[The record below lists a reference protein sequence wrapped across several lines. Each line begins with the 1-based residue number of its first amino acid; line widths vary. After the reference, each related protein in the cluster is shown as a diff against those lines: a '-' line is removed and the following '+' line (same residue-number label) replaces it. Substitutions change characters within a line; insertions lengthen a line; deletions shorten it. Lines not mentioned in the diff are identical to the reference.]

1 MDNNKCEVFI
11 SYSRADYIDAQRN
24 VIPGN
29 AISMIKEA
37 FDEAGVTY
45 WFDEDG
51 IYAGDPFASSVAKA
65 IYYCDV
71 FLYISSERSNL
82 SPWISNEV
90 AMAFAY
96 KKKII
101 PVRIDDSSYNESIA
115 LYIQNLDYVD
125 YGANPDKAMAR
136 LVSSV
141 TGFLSRQRKL
151 RAEQE
156 RKAREE
162 EERLRLEQEQEQERL
177 RLKKEKEQADL
188 AVEVELS
195 ARELNA
201 DEGRA
206 QDKRRRITREVQ
218 KIEDDEVRN
227 RLVELI
233 EKSGP
238 MHLEQKAER
247 ARFTSEIDSLNDEVK
262 SLKGEVE
269 TLVLEVEELNDK
281 LTEQKVAS
289 MPSFWTLLNNRWVFA
304 GVCALAV
311 VFVFLI
317 VALWGQSGM
326 IDSLESTVQSAEY
339 DIQAYKSTIE
349 EYETCIR
356 ENIIVK
362 LEVSSSSTNIS
373 APKIS
378 LNYQILTD
386 LPAKF
391 KFPDGRIELGVHA
404 SYGEI
409 EEDSYWKFTPKGSSG
424 VTDVTLSVLYRVLD
438 QVDISGKYFISIP
451 ITFTYCGEELCSTTV
466 KFDQSELERYEK
478 IKRLRSQG
486 KNESSSERRK

>member
-141 TGFLSRQRKL
+141 TGFLSRQRTL

-218 KIEDDEVRN
+218 KIEDEEVRN

-238 MHLEQKAER
+238 MHQEQKAER
-247 ARFTSEIDSLNDEVK
+247 ARFTLEIASLNGEVK
-262 SLKGEVE
+262 SLKYEVE
-269 TLVLEVEELNDK
+269 ALVSEVEELNGK

-289 MPSFWTLLNNRWVFA
+289 KPSFWTLLDNKWVSA
-304 GVCALAV
+304 GVVALAV

-317 VALWGQSGM
+317 VALCGQSGS
-326 IDSLESTVQSAEY
+326 IDSLEREVESAESRIKGY
-339 DIQAYKSTIE
+339 VSTIDKYESTIE

-356 ENIIVK
+356 ENLVK

-373 APKIS
+373 APKIY

-409 EEDSYWKFTPKGSSG
+409 KKDSYWRFTPNGSSG
-424 VTDVTLSVLYRVLD
+424 VTEVILSDIVYKVLD
-438 QVDISGKYFISIP
+438 QVDISNKYEIRIP
-451 ITFTYCGEELCSTTV
+451 ITFTYCEEKLCSTTV
-466 KFDQSELERYEK
+466 RFIGKELERYEED
-478 IKRLRSQG
+478 IKQRRSQG
-486 KNESSSERRK
+486 KN

>member
-1 MDNNKCEVFI
+1 MKIMDNNKCEVFI
-11 SYSRADYIDAQRN
+11 SYSRADYIDAERN

-125 YGANPDKAMAR
+125 YSANPDKAMAR

-162 EERLRLEQEQEQERL
+162 EERMRLEQEQEQERL

-218 KIEDDEVRN
+218 KIEDEEVRN

-247 ARFTSEIDSLNDEVK
+247 ARFTSEIDSLNGEVK
-262 SLKGEVE
+262 SLKSEVE
-269 TLVLEVEELNDK
+269 VLVSEVEELNGK

-289 MPSFWTLLNNRWVFA
+289 KPSFWTLLDNKWVFA
-304 GVCALAV
+304 GVSALAV

-317 VALWGQSGM
+317 VALWGQSGV
-326 IDSLESTVQSAEY
+326 IDSLESEVDSAESRIKGY
-339 DIQAYKSTIE
+339 ESTIE

-356 ENIIVK
+356 ENLVK

-373 APKIS
+373 APKIY

-386 LPAKF
+386 PPAKF

-409 EEDSYWKFTPKGSSG
+409 KEDSYWKFTPKGSSG
-424 VTDVTLSVLYRVLD
+424 VTDVKLSDILYKVLD
-438 QVDISGKYFISIP
+438 QVDLSNKYEIRIP
-451 ITFTYCGEELCSTTV
+451 ITFTYCEEKLCSTTV
-466 KFDQSELERYEK
+466 MFIRNELKRYEED
-478 IKRLRSQG
+478 IKQR
-486 KNESSSERRK
+486 

>member
-11 SYSRADYIDAQRN
+11 SYSRADYIDAERN

-90 AMAFAY
+90 AMAFAN

-125 YGANPDKAMAR
+125 YSANPDKAMAR

-162 EERLRLEQEQEQERL
+162 EERMRLEQEQEQERL

-218 KIEDDEVRN
+218 KIEDEEVRN

-233 EKSGP
+233 DKSGP
-238 MHLEQKAER
+238 MHQEQKAER
-247 ARFTSEIDSLNDEVK
+247 ARFTSEIDSLNGEVK

-269 TLVLEVEELNDK
+269 ALVSEVEELNGK

-289 MPSFWTLLNNRWVFA
+289 KPSFWTLLDNKWVFA
-304 GVCALAV
+304 GVSALAV

-317 VALWGQSGM
+317 VALWGQSGV
-326 IDSLESTVQSAEY
+326 IDSLESEVDSAESRIKGY
-339 DIQAYKSTIE
+339 ESTIE

-356 ENIIVK
+356 ENLVK

-373 APKIS
+373 APKIY

-386 LPAKF
+386 PPAKF

-409 EEDSYWKFTPKGSSG
+409 QEDSYWIFTPKGSSG
-424 VTDVTLSVLYRVLD
+424 VTDVRLSDIVYKVLD
-438 QVDISGKYFISIP
+438 QVDISGENFISIP
-451 ITFTYCGEELCSTTV
+451 ITFTYCGEKLCSTTV
-466 KFDQSELERYEK
+466 RFIGKELERYEE
-478 IKRLRSQG
+478 IKQRRSQG
-486 KNESSSERRK
+486 KNESPSEI

>member
-1 MDNNKCEVFI
+1 
-11 SYSRADYIDAQRN
+11 
-24 VIPGN
+24 
-29 AISMIKEA
+29 
-37 FDEAGVTY
+37 
-45 WFDEDG
+45 
-51 IYAGDPFASSVAKA
+51 
-65 IYYCDV
+65 
-71 FLYISSERSNL
+71 
-82 SPWISNEV
+82 
-90 AMAFAY
+90 
-96 KKKII
+96 
-101 PVRIDDSSYNESIA
+101 
-115 LYIQNLDYVD
+115 
-125 YGANPDKAMAR
+125 MAR

-162 EERLRLEQEQEQERL
+162 EERMRLEQEQEQERL

-218 KIEDDEVRN
+218 KIEDEEVRN

-233 EKSGP
+233 DKSGP

-247 ARFTSEIDSLNDEVK
+247 ARFTSEIVSLNGEVK

-269 TLVLEVEELNDK
+269 ALVSEVEELNGK

-289 MPSFWTLLNNRWVFA
+289 KPSFWTLLDNKWVFA
-304 GVCALAV
+304 GVSALAV
-311 VFVFLI
+311 VLVFLI
-317 VALWGQSGM
+317 VALWGQSGV
-326 IDSLESTVQSAEY
+326 IDSLESEVDSAESRITGY
-339 DIQAYKSTIE
+339 ESTIE

-356 ENIIVK
+356 ENLVK

-373 APKIS
+373 APKIY

-386 LPAKF
+386 PPAKF

-409 EEDSYWKFTPKGSSG
+409 KEDSYWRFTPKGSSG
-424 VTDVTLSVLYRVLD
+424 VTEVELSDILYKVLD
-438 QVDISGKYFISIP
+438 QVDLSNKYEIRIP
-451 ITFTYCGEELCSTTV
+451 ITFTYCGEQLCSTTV
-466 KFDQSELERYEK
+466 RFIGKELERYEK
-478 IKRLRSQG
+478 DIKQRRSQG
-486 KNESSSERRK
+486 KNESSSET

>member
-1 MDNNKCEVFI
+1 
-11 SYSRADYIDAQRN
+11 
-24 VIPGN
+24 
-29 AISMIKEA
+29 MIKEA

-125 YGANPDKAMAR
+125 YSANPDKAMAR

-162 EERLRLEQEQEQERL
+162 EERMRLEQEQEQERL

-218 KIEDDEVRN
+218 KIEDEEVRN

-247 ARFTSEIDSLNDEVK
+247 ARFTSEIDSLNGEVK
-262 SLKGEVE
+262 SLKSEVE
-269 TLVLEVEELNDK
+269 ALVSEVEELNGK
-281 LTEQKVAS
+281 LTEQKVTS
-289 MPSFWTLLNNRWVFA
+289 KPSFWTLLDNKWVFA
-304 GVCALAV
+304 GVSALAV

-317 VALWGQSGM
+317 VALWGQSGV
-326 IDSLESTVQSAEY
+326 IDSLESEVDSAESRIKGY
-339 DIQAYKSTIE
+339 ESTID

-356 ENIIVK
+356 ENLVK

-373 APKIS
+373 APKIY

-386 LPAKF
+386 PPAKF

-409 EEDSYWKFTPKGSSG
+409 KKDSYWRFTPKGSSG
-424 VTDVTLSVLYRVLD
+424 VTEVELSHIVYKVLD
-438 QVDISGKYFISIP
+438 QVDISGKYEIRIP
-451 ITFTYCGEELCSTTV
+451 ITFTYCGEKLCSTTV
-466 KFDQSELERYEK
+466 MFIRNELKRYEED
-478 IKRLRSQG
+478 IKQR
-486 KNESSSERRK
+486 

>member
-29 AISMIKEA
+29 AISRIKEA

-156 RKAREE
+156 RKSREE
-162 EERLRLEQEQEQERL
+162 EERMRLEQEQEQERL

-218 KIEDDEVRN
+218 KIEDDEVRS

-247 ARFTSEIDSLNDEVK
+247 ARFTSEIDSLNGEVK

-269 TLVLEVEELNDK
+269 ALVSEVEELNGK

-289 MPSFWTLLNNRWVFA
+289 KPSFWTLLDNKWVFA
-304 GVCALAV
+304 GVSALAV
-311 VFVFLI
+311 VLVFLI
-317 VALWGQSGM
+317 VALWVQSGV
-326 IDSLESTVQSAEY
+326 IDSLEWEVESAESRIKGY
-339 DIQAYKSTIE
+339 ESTIE
-349 EYETCIR
+349 KYETWFR
-356 ENIIVK
+356 ENLVK

-373 APKIS
+373 APKIY

-409 EEDSYWKFTPKGSSG
+409 KKDSYWRFTPNGSSG
-424 VTDVTLSVLYRVLD
+424 VTEVILSDIVYKVLD
-438 QVDISGKYFISIP
+438 QVDISGINFISIP

-466 KFDQSELERYEK
+466 RFWGKELERYEK
-478 IKRLRSQG
+478 DIKQRRSQG
-486 KNESSSERRK
+486 KNESSSER

>member
-162 EERLRLEQEQEQERL
+162 EERMRLEQEQEQERL

-218 KIEDDEVRN
+218 KIEDEEVRN

-233 EKSGP
+233 DKSGP
-238 MHLEQKAER
+238 MHQEQKAER
-247 ARFTSEIDSLNDEVK
+247 ARFTLEIASLNGEVK
-262 SLKGEVE
+262 SLKYEVE
-269 TLVLEVEELNDK
+269 ALVSEVEELNGK
-281 LTEQKVAS
+281 LTQQKKVYVHS
-289 MPSFWTLLNNRWVFA
+289 LGTLLSNKWVFA
-304 GVCALAV
+304 GVSALAA

-317 VALWGQSGM
+317 VALWGQSGV
-326 IDSLESTVQSAEY
+326 IDSLKWEVESAESRIKGYESTI
-339 DIQAYKSTIE
+339 D

-362 LEVSSSSTNIS
+362 LEAKSSFANIDC
-373 APKIS
+373 PEIY
-378 LNYQILTD
+378 LNYQLLTD
-386 LPAKF
+386 LPANF

-409 EEDSYWKFTPKGSSG
+409 KEDSYWKFTPHGSSG
-424 VTDVTLSVLYRVLD
+424 LTKVELSDIVYKVLD
-438 QVDISGKYFISIP
+438 QVDISAKKSMSIP
-451 ITFTYCGEELCSTTV
+451 ITFSYRGEELCSTTV
-466 KFDQSELERYEK
+466 KFDQSELER
-478 IKRLRSQG
+478 
-486 KNESSSERRK
+486 